1 VNVPRLLSLA
11 CLLFL
16 SFQASNAWVAT
27 TTTTTTKT
35 RLHHSSSF
43 STDAVS
49 STRHAATSRSSTV
62 RLSTTTTNQESL
74 REEHSLEE
82 NSQSRRAWFQ
92 SLAKQALWTA
102 AASSAAWGAPRPY
115 PALAALPDVVSSKAV
130 CDPTVTVWQRDG
142 ERLLYLLGTAHIS
155 EISAELA
162 ASLVRDTLPNA
173 VFVELDLK
181 RVGRLPPPQARAVSD
196 ALPAATS
203 PDALAAPPGT
213 TRVVIPAVVPTTA
226 MISTESAAAAASFS
240 SDLAIGSS
248 EGATSGAGEA
258 ALAPPRRPNWF
269 QRRAMDFATGAVG
282 SALKGMYSNLGEAGF
297 KPGEEFAAAIR
308 EGQRIG
314 ASIVLGDQD
323 VEFTLRRLT
332 QALAATDLNKLLN
345 PDAEFEKTL
354 SDLMGGG
361 GDSSI
366 MGPAP
371 QDFDD
376 PAKFKAAF
384 AAYVEKLKDRRNIA
398 KVMGKLN
405 EVAPALVQVM
415 LTERDA
421 FMATGIDTLNDFECM
436 VAVMGLAHLD
446 GVERNLKQR
455 GWRQVRPKC

>member
-1 VNVPRLLSLA
+1 MPR
-11 CLLFL
+11 
-16 SFQASNAWVAT
+16 
-27 TTTTTTKT
+27 
-35 RLHHSSSF
+35 
-43 STDAVS
+43 
-49 STRHAATSRSSTV
+49 
-62 RLSTTTTNQESL
+62 
-74 REEHSLEE
+74 
-82 NSQSRRAWFQ
+82 
-92 SLAKQALWTA
+92 
-102 AASSAAWGAPRPY
+102 
-115 PALAALPDVVSSKAV
+115 PALAALPDIVSSKAV
-130 CDPTVTVWQRDG
+130 CDPTVSVWQRDG

-155 EISAELA
+155 EVSAALA

-181 RVGRLPPPQARAVSD
+181 RVGRLPPPQQARAAASN

-203 PDALAAPPGT
+203 PDAAATPPATT

-226 MISTESAAAAASFS
+226 MISTESAAAVASFS
-240 SDLAIGSS
+240 SDLSI
-248 EGATSGAGEA
+248 EGAASGAGEA
-258 ALAPPRRPNWF
+258 AMAPPAPPRRPNWF

-345 PDAEFEKTL
+345 PDAEFEKALT
-354 SDLMGGG
+354 DLMGGG
-361 GDSSI
+361 GEGGI

-371 QDFDD
+371 QDYDD

-384 AAYVEKLKDRRNIA
+384 AAYVEKLKDRRSIA